1 MEERQAGVG
10 MGMGMGMGMGIVC
23 KITSE
28 IGKTG
33 WNVRIWLIHLGSI
46 FAAIF
51 SRRKLFC
58 FAYSLRDL
66 PYFTSP
72 HLTLLDLPFR
82 RSHASPPP
90 PTHRQQHS

>member
-1 MEERQAGVG
+1 MEERQAGV
-10 MGMGMGMGMGIVC
+10 GMGMGIVC

-51 SRRKLFC
+51 SRRKLLFYLLSSRP
-58 FAYSLRDL
+58 ALLHLTS
-66 PYFTSP
+66 PYFT
-72 HLTLLDLPFR
+72 
-82 RSHASPPP
+82 
-90 PTHRQQHS
+90 